1 VYNDSVSKVLK
12 FSSSM
17 KFLLNVLLN
26 VLQQDNLYQYGLIID
41 LYEIRRNNATFKRK
55 VLNDI
60 RDVCIHV

>member
-1 VYNDSVSKVLK
+1 MIVSKVLK

-41 LYEIRRNNATFKRK
+41 LYEIRKNNATFKRN